1 MLTKNR
7 DAILGTDC
15 KLVTVDQLETFFHAA
30 TCGSLCVVPKI
41 FLIDACRGNRK
52 EKVYKSEPTGGM
64 VTKNSSENLRSLT
77 RAPSATDS
85 RDFLIVY
92 ASTNGKVAY
101 TDDNKGSQ
109 MTQMFVKL
117 TNEAD
122 INTPF
127 TKIIQAVKANL
138 QQADS
143 PQTVE
148 SIDRLPR
155 DYYIKRY
162 IYHTSLL
169 IELLYRISDFT
180 FLEIHQQKIFKH
192 CTTKFAA

>member
-7 DAILGTDC
+7 DAILSTDC

-30 TCGSLCVVPKI
+30 NCRSLCGVPKI

-64 VTKNSSENLRSLT
+64 VTKNSSANLRSLT
-77 RAPSATDS
+77 RAPYATDS
-85 RDFLIVY
+85 GDFLIVY
-92 ASTNGKVAY
+92 ASTNGKVTY

-122 INTPF
+122 NDTPF